1 MTIEQAGEFLR
12 VPSIPSLPNQRVDAQ
27 PAHEDRVHLLA
38 AREQLRTHVKVRIHR
53 TRRVQQGHA
62 DVQRGRVA
70 VVDPEA
76 VERRRK
82 VRDVLRDVL
91 PEPRVR

>member
-1 MTIEQAGEFLR
+1 MTIEQAGEFLGIPS
-12 VPSIPSLPNQRVDAQ
+12 VPSLSNERVDAQ
-27 PAHEDRVHLLA
+27 STDEDRVHLLA
-38 AREQLRTHVKVRIHR
+38 AREQLRTHIKVWVHR

-76 VERRRK
+76 VERRRE